1 MRYRVLIVSTIVYR
15 LCEGVSDF
23 QGGGSSY
30 FVHSNTRHWLKLSK
44 FRYHF
49 KLTMKNQAVFLYKL
63 INQEMGVSPPPFF
76 SRKRVSHATLNSR
89 FSWWCRI
96 QKESSSIQT
105 KICSFTW
112 VSRHNTFIKTKQNSK
127 QTNFSTSIYTNMYV
141 FNLIKANILLYSTIF

>member
-1 MRYRVLIVSTIVYR
+1 MGLVIFRG
-15 LCEGVSDF
+15 E
-23 QGGGSSY
+23 GSSY

-44 FRYHF
+44 FRDHF

-63 INQEMGVSPPPFF
+63 IN
-76 SRKRVSHATLNSR
+76 RKWEFPHPLSFQGQRNRISHATPNSR

-96 QKESSSIQT
+96 QKERSSIQT

-141 FNLIKANILLYSTIF
+141 FNIIKANILLYSTIF